1 MSMLGAGHLINRE
14 MSRCQDVKM
23 SKLVA
28 GHLIGRKISRYQ
40 DVWTG
45 VCVVGEMS
53 GAVEVIVMRCQDV

>member
-1 MSMLGAGHLINRE
+1 MVDE
-14 MSRCQDVKM
+14 MSGGVGVAIVRCQDVKM
-23 SKLVA
+23 S
-28 GHLIGRKISRYQ
+28 RCQ